1 MNEIW
6 KANYYHRQKKISDQ
20 ALKNLKKSGYAPEFQ
35 NKKVQHYSLKDYIEF
50 LGVKESAETFDCS
63 EASIKA
69 WRYGYRNPSIKQA
82 HQIIKATE
90 GKLTYESIFG
100 NIQDLQSQMFQINL
114 SEEDSPYELAMAYY
128 EEGLSVIPLQRKDK
142 KPPKNLGSWEEYKTK
157 RPEREKVE
165 EWFKDRDDLVVAIV
179 CGKFIVVDADTPE
192 AMTWVEENLPVTP
205 YKVITGKGMHFY
217 YNNPQNFKRS
227 SWWFDFNG

>member
-1 MNEIW
+1 
-6 KANYYHRQKKISDQ
+6 
-20 ALKNLKKSGYAPEFQ
+20 
-35 NKKVQHYSLKDYIEF
+35 
-50 LGVKESAETFDCS
+50 
-63 EASIKA
+63 
-69 WRYGYRNPSIKQA
+69 
-82 HQIIKATE
+82 
-90 GKLTYESIFG
+90 
-100 NIQDLQSQMFQINL
+100 MFQINL

-205 YKVITGKGMHFY
+205 YKVIT
-217 YNNPQNFKRS
+217 
-227 SWWFDFNG
+227 W